1 MYENAIKKYPQVHL
15 EQCKYKIKKTK
26 MCKFTN
32 TDIESESESV
42 SELEFDTETKPK
54 SDVESDSEQL

>member
-32 TDIESESESV
+32 TDLESESV

-54 SDVESDSEQL
+54 PDVESDSE